1 MTLDEFIIHTYC
13 FVDYFLQCSFSS
25 PFRKQGEKLAL
36 SDAEVLTMEIVGEYL
51 GRGCDKAI

>member
-36 SDAEVLTMEIVGEYL
+36 SDAEVLTMEIISEHL
-51 GRGCDKAI
+51 GRGSE